1 MWSDRYYYL
10 NIYYD
15 KQLSAEVSTSTLITF
30 LQSIPQLMQYGEFE
44 FRNIESFP
52 FTIIFLVRA
61 QSPTSWS
68 DRDTDINKTNLINI
82 VCTKGKKEDF
92 KKIMDVLIPIASFVN
107 WQLVDELTDDEIE
120 DFVLWSPPEKL

>member
-15 KQLSAEVSTSTLITF
+15 KQLNAEVSTARLITF
-30 LQSIPQLMQYGEFE
+30 LQSIPQLMQYGEFK
-44 FRNIESFP
+44 FSNIESFP
-52 FTIIFLVRA
+52 FIRILLLRA
-61 QSPTSWS
+61 KSLSYWS
-68 DRDTDINKTNLINI
+68 DSDVDSNLTNLITI

-92 KKIMDVLIPIASFVN
+92 TKIMDVLIPIASFVN

-120 DFVLWSPPEKL
+120 DFVLWSPPKKL